1 MLAKIKS
8 LGINGIDGFPVI
20 VECDVSSGLPSF
32 EIVGLPDAAVK
43 ESKERV
49 RSAIKNSGFEFPLG
63 RITVNLAPAD
73 IKKEGPVYDL
83 PIAIGILAATGQVP
97 SVSTLNASFL
107 GELSLSGEI
116 KSVRGVTPMLI
127 SAMRDG
133 ITTFFIPRENGSEA
147 GFIDG
152 IRAYLPKN
160 LQRIVAFFR
169 DGESIDEAEHKSFD
183 EHLKDNAVQG
193 DFKYIKGQTT
203 AKLAAEI
210 GAAGGHN
217 MILIGPPGSGK
228 TMIARAIPSILP
240 ELTFEE
246 ALEVTKIHSVSG
258 TLESGII
265 LNRPF
270 RAPHH
275 TASMAALSGGGA
287 KAKPGEVSL
296 AHNGVLFLD
305 ELPEYSRNALEALR
319 QPLEDGKITVS
330 RVQSTALYPANFML
344 VASMN
349 PCPCG
354 NYGSRANRCTCTPG
368 MIQKYLAKI
377 SGPLLDRIDLQVEV
391 DAVSYEELSDGELQE
406 SSESIRKR
414 VQAAREIQRQRFSGT
429 SVHCNAQMNEE
440 MIKKYCELD
449 GASQA
454 LIQQAFKRLNMSARG
469 YNRILKVARTI
480 ADLHGEARI
489 NAKHVALAISFR
501 NLDRKYWAH

>member
-1 MLAKIKS
+1 MLAKINS
-8 LGINGIDGFPVI
+8 LGIYGIQGFSVT
-20 VECDVSSGLPSF
+20 VECDVSAGVPSF
-32 EIVGLPDAAVK
+32 EIVGLPDTAVK

-73 IKKEGPVYDL
+73 TKKEGPVYDL
-83 PIAIGILAATGQVP
+83 PIAMGILAATKKVTGI
-97 SVSTLNASFL
+97 SELKAAFL

-116 KSVRGVTPMLI
+116 KGVRGVTPMLI
-127 SAMRDG
+127 SAVEDG
-133 ITTFFIPRENGSEA
+133 VTTFFISRENSEEA
-147 GFIDG
+147 GFIGG
-152 IRAYLPKN
+152 IVAYTPKN
-160 LQRIVAFFR
+160 LQELVGFFR
-169 DGESIDEAEHKSFD
+169 NGVALPVAEHKHYDSYLNQA
-183 EHLKDNAVQG
+183 ENGA

-210 GAAGGHN
+210 AAAGGHN
-217 MILIGPPGSGK
+217 MIFIGPPGSGK

-240 ELTFEE
+240 QMTFEE

-258 TLESGII
+258 VLENGII
-265 LNRPF
+265 SQRPF

-275 TASMAALSGGGA
+275 TASMASLAGGGV

-305 ELPEYSRNALEALR
+305 ELPEYSRNSLEALR

-330 RVQSTALYPANFML
+330 RVQTTAQYPANFML

-354 NYGSRANRCTCTPG
+354 NYGSKVNKCKCTQG
-368 MIQKYLAKI
+368 MIQKYLSKV

-391 DAVSYEELSDGELQE
+391 DAVSYEELSGDELAE
-406 SSESIRKR
+406 SSEKIRER
-414 VQAAREIQRQRFSGT
+414 VQLARKIQEDRFKGT
-429 SVHCNAQMNEE
+429 GIHCNARMTSDMLN
-440 MIKKYCELD
+440 KYCVLD
-449 GASQA
+449 NASQA
-454 LIQQAFKRLNMSARG
+454 LIKQAFQSLNMSARG

-480 ADLHGEARI
+480 ADLNNCENI
-489 NAKHVALAISFR
+489 SPKHLALAISFR
-501 NLDRKYWAH
+501 NLDRKYWER

>member
-1 MLAKIKS
+1 MLAKIVS
-8 LGINGIDGFPVI
+8 MGIIGIEGFLVT
-20 VECDVSSGLPSF
+20 VECDVNVGIPSF

-49 RSAIKNSGFEFPLG
+49 RSAIKNSGFDFPMG

-73 IKKEGPVYDL
+73 TKKEGPVYDL
-83 PIAIGILAATGQVP
+83 PIAVGILCATRQITSIP
-97 SVSTLNASFL
+97 PRSAFL

-127 SAMRDG
+127 SAVQAG
-133 ITTFFIPRENGSEA
+133 VKTVFISRENAEEA

-152 IRAYLPKN
+152 LEAYAPKN
-160 LQRIVAFFR
+160 LQALAGHLRGEKKLVVTEKQPYAQKTNRIEE
-169 DGESIDEAEHKSFD
+169 GS
-183 EHLKDNAVQG
+183 
-193 DFKYIKGQTT
+193 DFKYIKGQST

-228 TMIARAIPSILP
+228 TMIARAIPTILP

-265 LNRPF
+265 TTRPF

-275 TASMAALSGGGA
+275 TASMAALSGGGT

-330 RVQSTALYPANFML
+330 RVQTSAQYPASFML

-354 NYGSRANRCTCTPG
+354 NYGSKVNKCTCTTA
-368 MIQKYLAKI
+368 MIQKYLARI
-377 SGPLLDRIDLQVEV
+377 SGPLLDRIDLQVEMDCV
-391 DAVSYEELSDGELQE
+391 TYEELTGEALAE
-406 SSESIRKR
+406 PSESIRQR
-414 VQAAREIQRQRFSGT
+414 VQRAREIQKKRFAGT
-429 SVHCNAQMNEE
+429 GIYCNAQMDSE
-440 MIKKYCELD
+440 MIAKYCVLD
-449 GASQA
+449 KASQA
-454 LIQQAFKRLNMSARG
+454 LLERAFAMLKMSARG

-480 ADLHGEARI
+480 ADLKGDENI
-489 NAKHVALAISFR
+489 NAKHLTLAISFR
-501 NLDRKYWAH
+501 NLDRKYWEH